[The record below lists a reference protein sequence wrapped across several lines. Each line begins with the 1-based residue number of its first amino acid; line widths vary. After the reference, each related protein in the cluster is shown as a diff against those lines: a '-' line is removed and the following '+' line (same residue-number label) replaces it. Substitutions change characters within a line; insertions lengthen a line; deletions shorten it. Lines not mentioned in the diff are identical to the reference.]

1 MVIIAGLGNPGRK
14 YENTRHNAGFM
25 ALDALAE
32 SVGIRVNSRRFRAL
46 TGKGV
51 IAGVPVLLMK
61 PQTYMN
67 LSGESIRAACDFF
80 HVEPQDLIVFC
91 DDVNF
96 DPGILRIR
104 KSGSAGGHNGL
115 KNIIQQLGSQ
125 EFQRIRIGVGK
136 QPEQMDLIDFV
147 LSRFSEEEMKALRE
161 AANDAAEAAVVMLR
175 DGTDAAMN
183 RFNGRKETK
192 PE

>member
-1 MVIIAGLGNPGRK
+1 
-14 YENTRHNAGFM
+14 
-25 ALDALAE
+25 
-32 SVGIRVNSRRFRAL
+32 
-46 TGKGV
+46 
-51 IAGVPVLLMK
+51 
-61 PQTYMN
+61 MN